1 MSTMT
6 TQIPGSPADA
16 GFDPIV
22 TVSDA
27 GPCRKKLHIEAPAE
41 AVRGAVVATF
51 DTLMG
56 AAVVKGFRPGKAPR
70 ALVERMYGKA
80 ARDEA
85 RNRIVSAAYSKAVEQ
100 HKLRV
105 LGEPEGGEELKDAD
119 LSGNKPLKF
128 TVEVEVA
135 PEFDM
140 PNVDGIAVKKPLFEV
155 TDEMVREQVERFR
168 VNEGDLD
175 EREVAERSDY
185 CMGHGKVFVKG
196 EKDAA
201 LDING
206 AVIQIPKQG
215 EDKGQIL
222 GVFVEDFA
230 KQVGLPKKGDTVK
243 VKAVGPEGHETE
255 SIRGKDLEITFD
267 VSAVYRI
274 IPASIE
280 SLCERYGFAD
290 EAALREATKNR
301 LQQRVMFQ
309 QQSAM
314 RQQIADYLLKNTE
327 MELPERLSA
336 RQAERRLQR
345 ARLELMYRGMDAM
358 SVEQRIAELR
368 AQSREASRRE
378 LKLFFILD
386 KVAIDNDIRVTEAEV
401 NGRIAQMAYER
412 GERPDKLR
420 GDLIENRQIGF
431 VVQQIRE
438 HKAMDQL
445 LSKAK
450 VEEIAAD
457 KFDAEMKKAASGA

>member
-6 TQIPGSPADA
+6 TQTPRTSDA

-27 GPCRKKLHIEAPAE
+27 GPCRKKLNIEAPAE
-41 AVRGAVVATF
+41 AVRAAVGSTF

-56 AAVVKGFRPGKAPR
+56 AAVIKGFRQGKAPR

-105 LGEPEGGEELKDAD
+105 LGEPEGGDELQDAD
-119 LSGNKPLKF
+119 LSGDKPLKF
-128 TVEVEVA
+128 SVEVEVA
-135 PEFDM
+135 PEFDL
-140 PNVDGIAVKKPLFEV
+140 PAVESIAVKKPLFEV
-155 TDEMVREQVERFR
+155 TDEMVNEQVERVQ

-175 EREVAERSDY
+175 ERETAERGDY
-185 CMGHGKVFVKG
+185 CMGHGKIVVKG
-196 EKDAA
+196 EKEPA

-206 AVIQIPKQG
+206 AVIQIPKEG
-215 EDKGQIL
+215 AEKGQIL
-222 GVFVEDFA
+222 GVLVDDFA
-230 KQVGLPKKGDTVK
+230 KQVGLPTKGDTVK
-243 VKAVGPEGHETE
+243 VKAKGPEGHETE
-255 SIRGKDLEITFD
+255 AVRGKDLEITFE

-274 IPASIE
+274 IPASVE

-290 EAALREATKNR
+290 EAGFRDAMRNR
-301 LQQRVMFQ
+301 LQQRVMIQ

-314 RQQIADYLLKNTE
+314 RQQIADYLLKNTT

-345 ARLELMYRGMDAM
+345 ARLELMYRGMDPM
-358 SVEQRIAELR
+358 SVEHRVAEMR
-368 AQSREASRRE
+368 SSSKEAAQRE

-386 KVAIDNDIRVTEAEV
+386 KVATENNVGVTEGEV

-412 GERPDKLR
+412 GERPDKMR
-420 GDLIENRQIGF
+420 SDLIENRQIGF

-445 LSKAK
+445 LNKAK
-450 VEEIAAD
+450 VEDIAAD
-457 KFDAEMKKAASGA
+457 KFEAEMKKNASA